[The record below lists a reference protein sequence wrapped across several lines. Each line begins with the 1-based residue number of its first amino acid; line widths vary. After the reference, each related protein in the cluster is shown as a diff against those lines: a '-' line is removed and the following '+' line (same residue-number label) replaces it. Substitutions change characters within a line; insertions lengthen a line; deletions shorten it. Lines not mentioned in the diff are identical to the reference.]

1 MPEQLLDAIGNV
13 IHREYAQA
21 LPPGLYIVAT
31 PIGNLADM
39 TLRALSVLARA
50 DHVACEDTRH
60 SLKLFNHYGIAR
72 RLTAYHEHNAHR
84 ERLKILRWLADGASV
99 ALISDAGTPL
109 ISDPGYKLVREAV
122 EARHQVYAI
131 PGPSSLTAA
140 LSISGLPT
148 DSFFFAG
155 FLPPRQAAMRRKLA
169 ELQNISGTLVFFET
183 APRLTA
189 TLEALGDVFS
199 GGQVVIARELTKRFE
214 EVLRGSLPLTETEYD
229 VEWRGEFVVLV
240 SPPAASDVDENVIE
254 QALEEALKS
263 VSVRDAVEK
272 VARTF
277 GVQRRMVY
285 NLALRIQERQ
295 PKGNEGQ

>member
-1 MPEQLLDAIGNV
+1 MPEQLLDAIGHV
-13 IHREYAQA
+13 IHKEYAQA

-31 PIGNLADM
+31 PIGNLADI

-84 ERLKILRWLADGASV
+84 ERPKILRWLADGASV

-109 ISDPGYKLVREAV
+109 ISDPGYKLVREAA
-122 EARHQVYAI
+122 EAGHQVFAI
-131 PGPSSLTAA
+131 PGPSSFTAA
-140 LSISGLPT
+140 LSVSGLPT
-148 DSFFFAG
+148 DSFHFAG
-155 FLPPRQAAMRRKLA
+155 FLPSRQAAMRRKLA
-169 ELQNISGTLVFFET
+169 ELQDISGTLVFFET

-189 TLEALGDVFS
+189 TLEVLGEVFS
-199 GGQVVIARELTKRFE
+199 GGEVVIARELTKRFE
-214 EVLRGSLPLTETEYD
+214 EILRSSLPLTETGHD

-240 SPPAASDVDENVIE
+240 SPPMAKGVDEAVIE

-263 VSVRDAVEK
+263 LTVRDAVEK
-272 VARTF
+272 VAGTF

-285 NLALRIQERQ
+285 NLALQVEGRQSKGER
-295 PKGNEGQ
+295 G

>member
-1 MPEQLLDAIGNV
+1 MPEQLLDAITNV
-13 IHREYAQA
+13 IHKEYAQA
-21 LPPGLYIVAT
+21 LPQGLYIVAT
-31 PIGNLADM
+31 PIGNLADV

-84 ERLKILRWLADGASV
+84 ERPKILRWLADGASV

-109 ISDPGYKLVREAV
+109 ISDPGYKLVREAA
-122 EARHQVYAI
+122 EAGHQVYAL

-155 FLPPRQAAMRRKLA
+155 FLPSRQTAMRRRLT
-169 ELQNISGTLVFFET
+169 ELQDISGTLVFFET

-189 TLEALGDVFS
+189 TLEVLGDVFS
-199 GGQVVIARELTKRFE
+199 GGEVVIARELTKRFE
-214 EVLRGSLPLTETEYD
+214 EVLRGSLPLTETMHD
-229 VEWRGEFVVLV
+229 IEWRGEFVVLV
-240 SPPAASDVDENVIE
+240 SPPAAGDVEEHVIE
-254 QALEEALKS
+254 QALEEALKGM
-263 VSVRDAVEK
+263 SVRDAVEK

-285 NLALRIQERQ
+285 NLALCIQGRQ
-295 PKGNEGQ
+295 PKGG